1 MLTLPRL
8 EFSPVRT
15 DYSRGLRV
23 PQTIVEN
30 IQYRQKLLAQAE
42 EDKELQSLLW
52 QLSSSS
58 MSFWADTFVW
68 TYKQRDYDQS
78 GKMTAYKG
86 KTSMHPWLTWPVHE
100 ELCNKM
106 MWCEAE
112 GLPLVI
118 AKSRDMRVS
127 WFLILYAYWRARFR
141 SNMWTALLTSRKE
154 ALVDGPDPD
163 TLFYRLRYVHK
174 NLPAWMR
181 RGAKSKHLSFRFGQ
195 TGASIDGASTTG
207 DIGVGGRRDMLLLDE
222 ASRMRSLQQ
231 VWDAARDTATF
242 VIANSTPRGRGYFK
256 DLFKH
261 GGHPTFVA
269 RYDSHPEK
277 GRGGEVQ
284 IDESGVYT
292 GKPGTEFV
300 WTPWL
305 EREVF
310 VANRSAVSIAENIM
324 VDFDRASGGLFDSDV
339 LNRMIA
345 AAPSYPPVAC
355 GIIRHALSGDDQDNA
370 LRHRKLDQIKF
381 DARDAGRGTL
391 TLWIPVRGGRPA
403 DVRPNV
409 CLFADVSDGINASNS
424 VIAIGDADTAE
435 KIGMWVSSS
444 VGPESL
450 ARILVMLGLWFGTRD
465 RPAMI
470 SWEANGPG
478 GIMGNHVTRLRYPN
492 IWTPATRGSGK
503 LGWWSSDEE
512 KLRVLGELRAAWA
525 RGEFTDP
532 DPATAQEAMDYVYFN
547 ETKVGPYKLQDD
559 GEARATHGDRVIATA
574 GLWQMMLTKRATRP
588 AKPELPPRSVAARL
602 QAMKTKRRKALT
614 EW

>member
-1 MLTLPRL
+1 MTTLPRL
-8 EFSPVRT
+8 EFPPIRT

-30 IQYRQKLLAQAE
+30 IEYRQKLLTQAE
-42 EDKELQSLLW
+42 NDKDLQALLW
-52 QLSSSS
+52 QMCADNLS
-58 MSFWADTFVW
+58 FFCDTFVW
-68 TYKQRDYDQS
+68 TYKQREYDQT
-78 GKMTAYKG
+78 GKMTGYKG
-86 KTSMHPWLTWPVHE
+86 KTSMHPWLMWPVHE
-100 ELCNKM
+100 ELAEKM

-127 WFLILYAYWRARFR
+127 WFLILYAYWRARFK
-141 SNMWTALLTSRKE
+141 SNMWTGLLTSRKE

-207 DIGVGGRRDMLLLDE
+207 DIGVGGRRDLLLLDE
-222 ASRMRSLQQ
+222 AARMRSLEQ

-242 VIANSTPRGRGYFK
+242 LIANSTPKGRGYFK
-256 DLFKH
+256 ELYKH
-261 GGHPTFVA
+261 GGHPRFLVN
-269 RYDSHPEK
+269 YSQHPDK
-277 GRGGEVQ
+277 GRGAELR
-284 IDESGVYT
+284 IDDTGVYT
-292 GKPGTEFV
+292 GKAGTEYI

-305 EREVF
+305 EREVY
-310 VANRSAVSIAENIM
+310 VANRSRISMGENVM
-324 VDFDRASGGLFDSDV
+324 VDFDLASGGLFDSDV
-339 LNRMIA
+339 LHRIIA
-345 AAPSYPPVAC
+345 AASSFPPVAC
-355 GIIRHALSGDDQDNA
+355 GIIRHAKSGEDQDNA

-381 DARDAGRGTL
+381 EAREVGKGTL

-403 DVRPNV
+403 DVRPNI

-424 VIAIGDADTAE
+424 VISVGDADTCE
-435 KIGMWVSSS
+435 VIGMWVSSS

-450 ARILVMLGLWFGTRD
+450 ARVLVMLGLWFGTRD

-478 GIMGNHVTRLRYPN
+478 SIMGHHVTRLRYPN
-492 IWTPATRGSGK
+492 IWTPPNRRAGQ
-503 LGWWSSDEE
+503 LGWWSTPDE
-512 KLRVLGELRAAWA
+512 KVRVLIELRSAWA
-525 RGEFTDP
+525 RGELTDP
-532 DPATAQEAMDYVYFN
+532 DPLTAQEAMDYVYFN
-547 ETKVGPYKLQDD
+547 ETKVGPYKLGEDA
-559 GEARATHGDRVIATA
+559 EARATHGDRVISRA
-574 GLWQMMLTKRATRP
+574 GLWQMMLTRRPTRP
-588 AKPELPPRSVAARL
+588 VIDELPPRSVAARL
-602 QAMKTKRRKALT
+602 ATMKAKRRKALN